1 MFRYIYM
8 ATESN
13 PIETE
18 RSGKF
23 RVSRI
28 TSRITNDPS
37 LIKDIN
43 SCLKE
48 NIDNSIYLYDTDEN
62 LSNNSRITRLSFSQD
77 LREGEAWTNAP
88 SFINFD
94 NNFYIEFEGKELK
107 QLLKDHYPSL
117 DWTTGNEI
125 EHTVEPQP
133 NTGGASRFGKKKK
146 ARTNKKKKRTT
157 KKRKSKT
164 NKNK

>member
-1 MFRYIYM
+1 M

-23 RVSRI
+23 PVSTI
-28 TSRITNDPS
+28 TSKPD
-37 LIKDIN
+37 LIANIN
-43 SCLKE
+43 IYLSK
-48 NIDNSIYLYDTDEN
+48 NIDNSIYLYDTN
-62 LSNNSRITRLSFSQD
+62 QNPILPLSRINRLYFNQG
-77 LREGEAWTNAP
+77 EGRGTAWTTVDN
-88 SFINFD
+88 SNFTD
-94 NNFYIEFEGKELK
+94 NNFIQFEGKELK

-117 DWTTGNEI
+117 DWTTGE
-125 EHTVEPQP
+125 EKTVESEQ

-157 KKRKSKT
+157 KRRKSKT
-164 NKNK
+164 NNKK